1 MAAPRTLQGHTV
13 MSGQEKA
20 AQETI
25 GESLSGRD
33 TAKVLHWLLAA
44 ALLALFVVCLWLFWD
59 IWAARN
65 DLQAFLRQRAL
76 PPTGVSGSLLAD
88 MKDLYRQEI
97 TLNLVLAS
105 LILVMGVLL
114 GGYVSHWVRLSGRM
128 KDIQNIDRYILQSIT
143 RGVVTVDERRRITS
157 CNRAF
162 GEILGL
168 SASLCSGRSFSSV
181 FPEESPFRRMVEW
194 ALQSPGNMDAED
206 EIVYT
211 TPEGE
216 EKPLRLTTCALR
228 NEKGRLIGVILL
240 VKDLT
245 PIKALEERLR
255 RQERLAAI
263 GHLTRRILHEVR
275 NPLSAMDL
283 NLQLLQERLEVL
295 GFHDPKAERYLRVV
309 FSELHRLD
317 KVVGDTHHSVTP
329 PPVHLRP
336 VVLQD
341 VLTQVAEG
349 LRASFEKD
357 GHRLVLDLWPEPLEI
372 TADSDRL
379 KEVLI
384 NLLLNAQDA
393 VAGRTGR
400 VILRCRLEER
410 TNRVVVEVEDNG
422 AGIPWENLSKIF
434 DPYFTT
440 KRRGTGLGL
449 SVVHNIVKQHGG
461 EIHVSS
467 WVDEGTIFAVHL
479 PGPLSSE
486 MPSH

>member
-1 MAAPRTLQGHTV
+1 MTKER
-13 MSGQEKA
+13 K
-20 AQETI
+20 
-25 GESLSGRD
+25 SLGGPLGGGASKEE
-33 TAKVLHWLLAA
+33 TAKVLQWLLAA
-44 ALLALFVVCLWLFWD
+44 ALLALFAVCLWLFWD

-65 DLQAFLRQRAL
+65 DLQAFVHQRAVPL
-76 PPTGVSGSLLAD
+76 GGVSGSLLAELR
-88 MKDLYRQEI
+88 DLYRQEI
-97 TLNLVLAS
+97 TLNLILAS

-114 GGYVSHWVRLSGRM
+114 GGYVSYWVRLSGRM
-128 KDIQNIDRYILQSIT
+128 RDIQNIDHYILQSIT
-143 RGVVTVDERRRITS
+143 RGVMTVDEKQRITS
-157 CNRAF
+157 CNQAF
-162 GEILGL
+162 GRILGL
-168 SASLCSGRSFSSV
+168 SASHCIGRDFASV
-181 FPEESPFRRMVEW
+181 FDPDSPFRRMVEW

-206 EIVYT
+206 EIVHQ
-211 TPEGE
+211 TPGGD

-283 NLQLLQERLEVL
+283 NLQLLQEHLERLGV
-295 GFHDPKAERYLRVV
+295 HDSKAERYLRVV
-309 FSELHRLD
+309 FSELRRLD

-336 VVLQD
+336 VVVQD
-341 VLTQVAEG
+341 VLNQVADG
-349 LRASFEKD
+349 LRASFEQG
-357 GHRLVLDLWPEPLEI
+357 GHRLELDLWPDPLEVA
-372 TADSDRL
+372 ADPDRI
-379 KEVLI
+379 KEVVI
-384 NLLLNAQDA
+384 NLLLNALDA
-393 VAGRTGR
+393 VTGR
-400 VILRCRLEER
+400 SGRVFLRCRWDQR

-422 AGIPWENLSKIF
+422 TGIPWENLSKVF

-467 WVDEGTIFAVHL
+467 WVNEGTLVVVHL

-486 MPSH
+486 MASQ